1 MRSFAT
7 PASHARDIKK
17 QIYVAI
23 PTCETHETEQR
34 EINQD
39 TLCEKT
45 NHETVCRTINNETAC
60 RTINHETLCRT
71 SHHKT
76 ESGAIKNETFRSQ
89 SYHET
94 LRLASNRECD
104 LILYDAYEN
113 CSVVGGRLENL
124 HYGVNLSHR
133 VVDNERIR

>member
-23 PTCETHETEQR
+23 PTCETHEIEQR
-34 EINQD
+34 EKNQD
-39 TLCEKT
+39 TVHEKT
-45 NHETVCRTINNETAC
+45 NHEI
-60 RTINHETLCRT
+60 LCRT

-104 LILYDAYEN
+104 FILYDAYEN

-124 HYGVNLSHR
+124 HYGVNLSQR
-133 VVDNERIR
+133 IVDNERIR